1 MQTLVGKVVKTN
13 TDKSV
18 VILVESFVI
27 HPKYQ
32 KRMARSKKFLVVDEI
47 GLNEGDK
54 VMFQETKPMSKSKC
68 WKAVEVI
75 K

>member
-1 MQTLVGKVVKTN
+1 MQTLVGKVVKAN

-47 GLNEGDK
+47 GVKEGDTVK
-54 VMFQETKPMSKSKC
+54 FEETRPISKSKY

>member
-47 GLNEGDK
+47 GVKEGDK
-54 VMFQETKPMSKSKC
+54 VMFQETKPMSKSKY